1 MRKLKKH
8 LFRYLPLIIGIITL
22 FSVSSA
28 SAGVVDWAVD
38 KAGEAAAFALGID
51 TTDNCTPPQAHT
63 DCMFCPL
70 FKILYNAG
78 SYVAGKAHA
87 TFSADIGRVILIF
100 LAVCLAMI
108 VLKNLASMNA
118 KDPGTLIND
127 ILRKTFVCIA
137 IFIIVTKDYYNLMN
151 ITLVPVIQ
159 TAMDMVNI
167 GYPVTTCSSSG
178 GILGFDVNAG
188 ANPEAGLPQSI
199 GTMIV
204 CTAENIETKINLL
217 FENGKW
223 AWCLGTGPHR
233 LLHIL
238 PHPIYIIDALFL
250 YLGGIFFFVAYP
262 WVLADAILQLGISMA
277 LFPFALAGYAFG
289 GTKSYLPKV
298 FNWILHSLFV
308 FIFMAILMT
317 CVLDYIANLLQA
329 ASAVVDPKVL
339 FTDANSGVA
348 FFGPNMA
355 MVIFVLV
362 IGWSYMPMTKEL
374 ADNFSNGSGLS
385 AAQKTGSQI
394 TNMMEKQTG
403 KIAQKTADMA
413 WEKGKSMGKSAM
425 HMTSRHGA
433 NAFVSMFGKKDGS
446 GNTVLNL
453 GPVKFTR
460 FKNADGSTYLQR
472 EFTSMTGRKHTMV
485 SDEFMTI
492 KSETTG
498 GTGTQ
503 IKNTVTFKKE
513 FAQKYLFNADGS
525 VNMGTLNKLLD
536 SPLAQNPAYRQAIME
551 QVAVLALKNKG
562 KDIGKYY
569 KSRTVTFDPNNPHKI
584 MVEQI
589 DNTGKKTTFSMD
601 INQQTGQAAVSFVR
615 QRDRNR
621 IEQGAHAVNMG
632 RKQIWRKAKIGA
644 VAFGINSANKFNLG
658 GGGEFNFL
666 GTNYRLGTD
675 ADGNTYYER
684 TTKKYLFWGADRIK
698 TYSMDG
704 TTKQKNFDS
713 FAFAL
718 SVGRRKLGR
727 ELKIGLINNL
737 IAFHGH
743 QNIDGSYTFRNW
755 LGTKYHAKVDAN
767 GKAYFEKERKQFFFF
782 GSNLVDKY
790 EVDGTTYMRDAV
802 VEDKDIV
809 DTVSRNPNVKTTHV
823 DNPHSENYEI
833 FFDNG
838 VVSID
843 TTGARDASTGAITGE
858 QTKFKYSAAAQ
869 AGHDNILAHTDN
881 NQIVSENGTVS
892 AHLGATL
899 AHDPSTL
906 NSLNLM
912 HGLDNIAGV
921 SNMGGNNMGDF
932 IINNVLAEGRRR
944 KTNKLRTSIGGNFFQ
959 NTGGGIP

>member
-1 MRKLKKH
+1 MRKLKRH
-8 LFRYLPLIIGIITL
+8 LFKYLPLIIGIVTL

-38 KAGEAAAFALGID
+38 KASEAAAFALGID
-51 TTDNCTPPQAHT
+51 TRDNCTPPQSHNN
-63 DCMFCPL
+63 CMFCPL

-78 SYVAGKAHA
+78 SYIAGRAHA
-87 TFSADIGRVILIF
+87 TFSSDLGKVIIIF
-100 LAVCLAMI
+100 LAVCLALI

-118 KDPGTLIND
+118 KDPGTMLND
-127 ILRKTFVCIA
+127 ILRKAFVCIA

-151 ITLVPVIQ
+151 ITLVPIIQ
-159 TAMDMVNI
+159 TAMDLVNI
-167 GYPVTTCSSSG
+167 GYPIENCASSG
-178 GILGFDVNAG
+178 GILGFSSSAG
-188 ANPEAGLPQSI
+188 ANPEAGLPQNI

-204 CTAENIETKINLL
+204 CTAENIEMKIDLL

-223 AWCLGTGPHR
+223 AWCLGTGPR
-233 LLHIL
+233 RILHIL
-238 PHPIYIIDALFL
+238 PHPIYLIDALFL

-298 FNWILHSLFV
+298 FQWILHSLFV
-308 FIFMAILMT
+308 FLFMAILMT
-317 CVLDYIANLLQA
+317 CILDYIANMLQA
-329 ASAVVDPKVL
+329 ASAVVDPDVL
-339 FTDANSGVA
+339 FTDANSGIA
-348 FFGPNMA
+348 FFGPNMI
-355 MVIFVLV
+355 MIIFVLV

-374 ADNFSNGSGLS
+374 AENFSSGSGLS
-385 AAQKTGSQI
+385 AAQQTGSKI
-394 TNMMEKQTG
+394 TNMMEEQTG
-403 KIAQKTADMA
+403 KVAEKAASMA
-413 WEKGKSMGKSAM
+413 WEKGKSIGKSAM
-425 HMTSRHGA
+425 HMTSRHSA
-433 NAFVSMFGKKDGS
+433 NLFVSMFGKKDGS

-584 MVEQI
+584 IVEQI

-601 INQQTGQAAVSFVR
+601 INTQTGQTAVSFVR

-621 IEQGAHAVNMG
+621 VDQVAHEINVA
-632 RKQIWRKAKIGA
+632 RKQLYRAGKIA
-644 VAFGINSANKFNLG
+644 NVVNSRRLLNILHLG
-658 GGGEFNFL
+658 L
-666 GTNYRLGTD
+666 VRYSTGTD
-675 ADGNTYYER
+675 RNGNAYY
-684 TTKKYLFWGADRIK
+684 TKEKRKYWLFGKKIK
-698 TYSMDG
+698 KVYTIDG
-704 TTKQKNFDS
+704 TQKTAQTS
-713 FAFAL
+713 
-718 SVGRRKLGR
+718 LGSQTI
-727 ELKIGLINNL
+727 KN
-737 IAFHGH
+737 
-743 QNIDGSYTFRNW
+743 
-755 LGTKYHAKVDAN
+755 
-767 GKAYFEKERKQFFFF
+767 
-782 GSNLVDKY
+782 
-790 EVDGTTYMRDAV
+790 TT
-802 VEDKDIV
+802 
-809 DTVSRNPNVKTTHV
+809 V
-823 DNPHSENYEI
+823 DNPYSENYEI

-858 QTKFKYSAAAQ
+858 QTKFRYSAAAQ
-869 AGHDNILAHTDN
+869 AGHDSILAHTDN
-881 NQIVSENGTVS
+881 NQIVSGNGTIS
-892 AHLGATL
+892 AYLGATL
-899 AHDPSTL
+899 ANDPSTL
-906 NSLNLM
+906 NQLNLL

-921 SNMGGNNMGDF
+921 STIGGINMNDF
-932 IINNVLAEGRRR
+932 VVNNVLAEGRRR
-944 KTNKLRTSIGGNFFQ
+944 KTNKLRTSIGSTFFQ